1 MLESSVTGKYTT
13 LSFANDVPFITGDEI
28 IYHTTG
34 TAISGLESG
43 RTYYVQ
49 LVGTSKNTIRLFNA
63 RSFINTTKY
72 VEFAQYSTASTH
84 SFTLKQH
91 YQKFFPL
98 RRHFLSSHYNQISNQ
113 EKVKKQKQ
121 DKLDL

>member
-1 MLESSVTGKYTT
+1 MSGDKILSNVQNTYNENDEFLYMASNSLPSYQLTKNISTADIEITSSSNLNSIFAGKKSSVTGKYTT

-49 LVGTSKNTIRLFNA
+49 LVGTSKIYK
-63 RSFINTTKY
+63 I
-72 VEFAQYSTASTH
+72 
-84 SFTLKQH
+84 
-91 YQKFFPL
+91 
-98 RRHFLSSHYNQISNQ
+98 I
-113 EKVKKQKQ
+113 
-121 DKLDL
+121 